1 MSAHSIIGAE
11 HDDADPGSGMA
22 ARRPVCLVLMPMY
35 TGFEEIRACVARVLD
50 SAGLEMR
57 RLEKEIEDSAWHL
70 WLLDS
75 AQEPD
80 MVLVDLTDNNPFVM
94 YELGYVHYRRLPIVF
109 IMNASEQR
117 MPAMVRGA
125 VCSAYGDG
133 CEYFEHDLIEHL
145 RSLGSVRQDILRG
158 NHNGRLVAAPELY
171 EMARTAVDK
180 LDAAIGRRLSRVD
193 ESEFW
198 LRLDVSRRRGVPD
211 PAYLAGRVR
220 DRYLMTLLAGESDR
234 VDIMQAIC
242 ACSFGRLPASSNSNL
257 RQGRQRGKYQY
268 DIRCSDLVCP
278 RRCSSCEF
286 LCMASRTAPAPGD
299 VDSL

>member
-57 RLEKEIEDSAWHL
+57 RLEKEIGDSAWHL

-125 VCSAYGDG
+125 VCSAYGD
-133 CEYFEHDLIEHL
+133 
-145 RSLGSVRQDILRG
+145 
-158 NHNGRLVAAPELY
+158 
-171 EMARTAVDK
+171 
-180 LDAAIGRRLSRVD
+180 
-193 ESEFW
+193 
-198 LRLDVSRRRGVPD
+198 
-211 PAYLAGRVR
+211 
-220 DRYLMTLLAGESDR
+220 
-234 VDIMQAIC
+234 
-242 ACSFGRLPASSNSNL
+242 
-257 RQGRQRGKYQY
+257 
-268 DIRCSDLVCP
+268 
-278 RRCSSCEF
+278 
-286 LCMASRTAPAPGD
+286 
-299 VDSL
+299 